1 MGKRARSTVVPA
13 IPPAIREVKK
23 GVCRSLSGA
32 MVLCCLPLEEIHT
45 IVGEWEMF
53 GLCLVHGG

>member
-13 IPPAIREVKK
+13 IPPAMREVRK

-32 MVLCCLPLEEIHT
+32 MVLSYDLLSHMYLILYPLSQR
-45 IVGEWEMF
+45 
-53 GLCLVHGG
+53 

>member
-13 IPPAIREVKK
+13 IPPAIREVRK

-32 MVLCCLPLEEIHT
+32 MVLCCLPLEEKHT
-45 IVGEWEMF
+45 IVGVRDD